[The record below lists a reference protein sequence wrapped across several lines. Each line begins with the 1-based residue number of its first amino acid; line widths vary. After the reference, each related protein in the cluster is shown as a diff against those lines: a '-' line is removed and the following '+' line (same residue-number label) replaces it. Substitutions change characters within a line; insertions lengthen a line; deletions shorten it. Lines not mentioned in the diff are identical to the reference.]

1 MDLTQNIMLYYT
13 HKTTL
18 NYEYMR
24 FNQMNKVTIH
34 DVAAL
39 AQVSPATVSRVL
51 NGASVKKDLA
61 KRTHDAI
68 QALGYEIKPK
78 KKNIQRED
86 ISFIG
91 VIVPEIS
98 SPFYSEIISGILK
111 ESHACGYEVI
121 IKSSEGLQHR
131 EKECL
136 EQLAK
141 LPLSGLIYYPIAT
154 IDALYS
160 MPFYKNIAVIIGGRE
175 NTNTPYTHVYFDN
188 KKAGYLATK
197 YLTKLG
203 KKRIYYL
210 GPIHQLEHPITSFE
224 KLLSLHQSSNSGF
237 YVSLK
242 RFEGYKKALEEENLP
257 LDFDL
262 VSLCGYTWQDG
273 YDAARNMITKML
285 DVDAII
291 AVNDVVATGIL
302 KFLKEQGIRVPEDI
316 SVIGYDNRSVAQISV
331 PLLTTI
337 NQNAY
342 ELGRECV
349 ISAMK
354 QLNNNEVENKC
365 LDVDLIIRHS
375 TAATSI

>member
-1 MDLTQNIMLYYT
+1 MS
-13 HKTTL
+13 
-18 NYEYMR
+18 
-24 FNQMNKVTIH
+24 KVTIH
-34 DVAAL
+34 DVATL
-39 AQVSPATVSRVL
+39 AEVSPATVSRVL
-51 NGASVKKDLA
+51 NGASVKEDLA
-61 KRTHDAI
+61 KRTYDAI
-68 QALGYEIKPK
+68 ETLGYQVKSRK
-78 KKNIQRED
+78 KHNAKENV
-86 ISFIG
+86 FLIG
-91 VIVPEIS
+91 VIVPDIS

-111 ESHACGYEVI
+111 ESFIYGYEVV
-121 IKSSEGLQHR
+121 IKSSESLQQR

-141 LPLSGLIYYPIAT
+141 LPLNALIYYPIAT
-154 IDALYS
+154 IDPLYT
-160 MPFYKNIAVIIGGRE
+160 MPFYEDIAIVIGGRE
-175 NTNTPYTHVYFDN
+175 NMNTPYAHVYFDN
-188 KKAGYLATK
+188 EKAGYLATK
-197 YLTKLG
+197 YLAKLG

-210 GPIHQLEHPITSFE
+210 GPIHQLEKPITSFE
-224 KLLSLHQSSNSGF
+224 ELLTLQDGPNKGF

-257 LDFDL
+257 LDFNL

-273 YDAARNMITKML
+273 YDAARDIVTKML

-337 NQNAY
+337 DQNAY

-349 ISAMK
+349 INVMK
-354 QLNNNEVENKC
+354 QVTEKQIENKL
-365 LDVDLIIRHS
+365 LDVELIIRHS
-375 TAATSI
+375 TAATNI